1 MKFVPEL
8 SLYQKKEEKKRGEFL
23 VQEVQRQRAHSAS
36 ESMVSRLQNGHC
48 HGLGYPTIRIRLA
61 NLVTAEAGGVGQLA
75 GLETSGLR
83 GTAGERIGAVAVAI
97 GRASSGSGHTGGG
110 RVVILILVVV
120 LVLAVVILLIV
131 ILLVVVLVIVS
142 VVLVGTAVLKVTAIT
157 SGGRSRSRRGRLQL
171 RCVSTERRAET

>member
-1 MKFVPEL
+1 
-8 SLYQKKEEKKRGEFL
+8 
-23 VQEVQRQRAHSAS
+23 
-36 ESMVSRLQNGHC
+36 MVSRLQNGHC

-97 GRASSGSGHTGGG
+97 GRASSRSGHTGGG

-131 ILLVVVLVIVS
+131 ILLIVVLVIVS

>member
-1 MKFVPEL
+1 
-8 SLYQKKEEKKRGEFL
+8 
-23 VQEVQRQRAHSAS
+23 
-36 ESMVSRLQNGHC
+36 MVSRLQNGHC

-131 ILLVVVLVIVS
+131 VLVIVS

>member
-1 MKFVPEL
+1 
-8 SLYQKKEEKKRGEFL
+8 
-23 VQEVQRQRAHSAS
+23 
-36 ESMVSRLQNGHC
+36 MVSRLQNGHC

-131 ILLVVVLVIVS
+131 ILLIVVLVIVS

>member
-1 MKFVPEL
+1 
-8 SLYQKKEEKKRGEFL
+8 
-23 VQEVQRQRAHSAS
+23 
-36 ESMVSRLQNGHC
+36 MVSRLQNGHC

-131 ILLVVVLVIVS
+131 ILLIVVLVE
-142 VVLVGTAVLKVTAIT
+142 AVTLPRPQAHDT
-157 SGGRSRSRRGRLQL
+157 
-171 RCVSTERRAET
+171 

>member
-1 MKFVPEL
+1 
-8 SLYQKKEEKKRGEFL
+8 
-23 VQEVQRQRAHSAS
+23 
-36 ESMVSRLQNGHC
+36 MVSRLQNGHC

>member
-8 SLYQKKEEKKRGEFL
+8 SLYQKKEKKREFL